1 MSFNISE
8 FLFPHL
14 MLDILITMPPDTR
27 ISEIVLMGCLFQA
40 LVGKDFT
47 EYWVFEKDHKEW
59 TGISVEKNG
68 IGRRQVDD
76 KQVIWGREN
85 SNEQKT

>member
-1 MSFNISE
+1 
-8 FLFPHL
+8 
-14 MLDILITMPPDTR
+14 
-27 ISEIVLMGCLFQA
+27 MGCLFQA
-40 LVGKDFT
+40 LAGKDFT
-47 EYWVFEKDHKEW
+47 EYWEVLVFEKDHEEW
-59 TGISVEKNG
+59 TGISVEMNG